1 MYDKK
6 IEKVAAVVAYI
17 VTALIL
23 FAPPFVIGLIVGH
36 LFW

>member
-6 IEKVAAVVAYI
+6 IEKAIAYI

-23 FAPPFVIGLIVGH
+23 FAPPFAIGLIVGH

>member
-1 MYDKK
+1 MSDKK
-6 IEKVAAVVAYI
+6 IEKTIAYVVT
-17 VTALIL
+17 VLIL

>member
-6 IEKVAAVVAYI
+6 IEKAIAYI

-23 FAPPFVIGLIVGH
+23 FAPPFAIGIIVGI

>member
-6 IEKVAAVVAYI
+6 IEKAIAYV